1 MLALAERALAPL
13 DAVRSTVLRAVGRRG
28 RVLFASRDARVL
40 LYATASTAITLVLA
54 LAAPRYLLVLGPVVL
69 GVPHLVADVR
79 YLVARPGLHR
89 RRGLAI
95 LVGVPLAVSWFIP
108 TSATALVAVC
118 AVAVAARGAW
128 WRRALVFAA
137 GAALVAGA
145 YFGGRTADL
154 IAAHG
159 HNVVALVVWAVIAH
173 RSRTQLIPIALV
185 LAGCAVIAVAPVSS
199 DVPWDFMGLG
209 GLRWA
214 ALFAFCQA
222 SHYMVWLRLLPEE
235 ARERAGIRSFA
246 ATLRALVRD
255 LGGPLVILATVLAL
269 ATTLYALV
277 DASAARNAYL
287 RVAFFHGF
295 LELAALALVAIEGA
309 AVLRR
314 A

>member
-13 DAVRSTVLRAVGRRG
+13 DAVRSSVLRAVGRRG
-28 RVLFASRDARVL
+28 RVLFGSRDARVL
-40 LYATASTAITLVLA
+40 LYATVSTAITLLIA

-95 LVGVPLAVSWFIP
+95 LVGIPLAVSWFVP
-108 TSATALVAVC
+108 AAATALVAVC
-118 AVAVAARGAW
+118 SVAIAARGAV

-159 HNVVALVVWAVIAH
+159 HNFVALVVWIVVAW
-173 RSRTQLIPIALV
+173 RSRTALIPVALV
-185 LAGCAVIAVAPVSS
+185 LAGCAVIAFAPVSS
-199 DVPWDFMGLG
+199 DVPWEFTGLG
-209 GLRWA
+209 SLRWVT
-214 ALFAFCQA
+214 LFAFCQA

-235 ARERAGIRSFA
+235 VREREGIRSFA
-246 ATLRALVRD
+246 ATLRALARD
-255 LGGPLVILATVLAL
+255 LGGPLVALAAAMAL
-269 ATTLYALV
+269 ATTAYALV
-277 DASAARNAYL
+277 DASDARNAYL

-295 LELAALALVAIEGA
+295 LELAALALVAIEGP

-314 A
+314 S